1 MRALLLISGLL
12 FSFSL
17 FAVDVPLKPS
27 PLPTAKDVDVARYIG
42 KWYVISSLPQF
53 FTRNCE
59 GQTAE
64 YGIVNEKIISVHNV
78 CYKENGKTKD
88 IRGKGVIQDAPNNAR
103 LIVTFDNF
111 WTRLFRV
118 KGEYVI
124 IKLGEGY
131 DTVMVGST
139 NRKSLWIMSR
149 QPTMDPTTLMEYK
162 NLAHDLSFPVT
173 QLQNSKY

>member
-1 MRALLLISGLL
+1 MRLWILLMGLF
-12 FSFSL
+12 FSFNL
-17 FAVDVPLKPS
+17 FAVDKPG
-27 PLPTAKDVDVARYIG
+27 PLPTASDVDVARYIG
-42 KWYVISSLPQF
+42 KWYTISSLPQF
-53 FTRNCE
+53 FTRNCV

-64 YGIVNEKIISVHNV
+64 YGILDEKTISVHNT
-78 CYKENGKTKD
+78 CYKKNGKTKD
-88 IRGKGVIQDAPNNAR
+88 INGKGVIQDAPNNAR
-103 LIVTFDNF
+103 LLITFDSF

-149 QPTMDPTTLMEYK
+149 TPTMDPSTLIEYK
-162 NLAHDLSFPVT
+162 TLARDLAFPVT
-173 QLQNSKY
+173 QLVNSKY

>member
-1 MRALLLISGLL
+1 MRVLVLISGLIL
-12 FSFSL
+12 SFNL
-17 FAVDVPLKPS
+17 FAIDVPAKPS

-64 YGIVNEKIISVHNV
+64 YTVANEKTITVHNI

-103 LIVTFDNF
+103 LQVTFDTF
-111 WTRLFRV
+111 WTRFFKI
-118 KGEYVI
+118 KGDYVI
-124 IKLGEGY
+124 IKLGDGY

-149 QPTMDPTTLMEYK
+149 TPTIDPSTLIEYK
-162 NLAHDLSFPVT
+162 TQARDLSFPVT
-173 QLQNSKY
+173 QLVNSKY